1 MKFPINI
8 LQDGLK
14 ITITEHLVQS
24 HPIPA
29 MHTDLFHDDRKK
41 MRLTISH
48 CLVMAL
54 ISIGS
59 MSPATASDTIQ
70 CEYEKTSDF
79 GERFEFGYDPKRN
92 IILIQKR
99 KNGGYKPYFT
109 LGHVGVEG
117 GALNFHFELW
127 DNGSVAMRESH
138 SLDLE
143 TYSLLSSKD
152 YYSADGKSSKAGPQ
166 ATAKCSNPAL
176 TSASTPVAPTPAKPS
191 KIASKSKIICRS
203 QDFHV
208 GSIDAAGKRTG
219 HWCTKSNLPSTK
231 EYSYGPE
238 NLGKQSGA
246 WCEGEDGQGIGVGVE
261 FSIEPSAKDGSLHA
275 FDHIMVQNGYD
286 RTTKTFMQNS
296 RVKQIEIRTDDGE
309 SWVRTLRDETGP
321 QRVNLGKTIRPH
333 GMLITILD
341 VYPGQKYQD
350 TSLSYLMAGLQ
361 GKT

>member
-1 MKFPINI
+1 
-8 LQDGLK
+8 
-14 ITITEHLVQS
+14 
-24 HPIPA
+24 
-29 MHTDLFHDDRKK
+29 

-59 MSPATASDTIQ
+59 MSPATASDTFQ
-70 CEYEKTSDF
+70 CQYEKTADF
-79 GERFEFGYDPKRN
+79 GKLFEFGYDPKRN
-92 IILIQKR
+92 IVLIKKR

-109 LGHVGVEG
+109 LGHIGVEG

-127 DNGSVAMRESH
+127 DNGSIAMRESH

-143 TYSLLSSKD
+143 TFSLLSSKD
-152 YYSADGKSSKAGPQ
+152 IYSADGKTSKTSAE
-166 ATAKCSNPAL
+166 ATAQCSNPAL
-176 TSASTPVAPTPAKPS
+176 TAASKQIAPAPATSPET
-191 KIASKSKIICRS
+191 ASKSKIICRS

-208 GSIDAAGKRTG
+208 GSIDAAGKRTA

-261 FSIEPSAKDGSLHA
+261 VSIEPSATDGSLHA
-275 FDHIMVQNGYD
+275 FNHIIVQNGYD
-286 RTTKTFMQNS
+286 KSTKTFMENS
-296 RVKQIEIRTDDGE
+296 RVKQIEIKTDTGE

-321 QRVNLGKTIRPH
+321 QKIQLGKVIQPH
-333 GMLITILD
+333 GILVTILD

-350 TSLSYLMAGLQ
+350 TCLSYLMAGLQ